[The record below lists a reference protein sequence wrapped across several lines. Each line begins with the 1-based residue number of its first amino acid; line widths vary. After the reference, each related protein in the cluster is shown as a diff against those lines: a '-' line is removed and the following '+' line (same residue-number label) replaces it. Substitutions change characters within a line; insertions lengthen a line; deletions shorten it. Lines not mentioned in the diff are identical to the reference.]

1 MLASN
6 KQTRPKCSVVKV
18 CTMKSRVPGTY
29 PKAKFILVDPHLD
42 EIIVM
47 GRTLEYESL
56 SRLEYLRA
64 VPEDY
69 Y

>member
-1 MLASN
+1 M
-6 KQTRPKCSVVKV
+6 VKV
-18 CTMKSRVPGTY
+18 CPMKSRVPGTY

-56 SRLEYLRA
+56 SRLEYLRT